1 MTIIRRPSPF
11 SELLSLR
18 PAMDRIFEETFF
30 RPVAGGTSEDT
41 LAMPLDIYTTAESLV
56 LEAALPGIRPEDVDI
71 QVLGDTLT
79 LSASSGSQQEE
90 DKNGYHVREVRRG
103 RFTRTVTLP
112 SGLKTDAASCTFE
125 HGMLK
130 LTFPKAEQAMPRQI
144 PVMAPTEGT
153 SASIGA
159 GSRDASGAGSSDAS
173 QASASGAQPAAG

>member
-18 PAMDRIFEETFF
+18 SAMDRIFDETFY
-30 RPVAGGTSEDT
+30 RPVTGATGEDT
-41 LAMPLDIYTTAESLV
+41 LAMPLDIYTTQDALV

-79 LSASSGSQQEE
+79 LTATSASERE
-90 DKNGYHVREVRRG
+90 DEKGGYHVREVRRG

-112 SGLKTDAASCTFE
+112 SGLKTDGASATFE

-130 LTFPKAEQAMPRQI
+130 LSFPKAEQARPRQI
-144 PVMAPTEGT
+144 PVMAPTEGAAQAVT
-153 SASIGA
+153 
-159 GSRDASGAGSSDAS
+159 AGSSDAP
-173 QASASGAQPAAG
+173 QTPAAGEQPAAG